1 MVPWAGDWLL
11 GVEKP
16 RRAGPD
22 EASPPGRDEEPDI
35 AERMAEDY
43 VVVDIGLCSQTGMK
57 RHREKTRREN
67 AQWVVFNNTIASVFV
82 EYLLNVLWSDI
93 DRSA

>member
-1 MVPWAGDWLL
+1 MPWAGDWLL

-43 VVVDIGLCSQTGMK
+43 VVVDTPRYRLMQPDRDETTPGENTTLKCAVGGLQQNYNFCIRRVLVECVVV
-57 RHREKTRREN
+57 RHR
-67 AQWVVFNNTIASVFV
+67 
-82 EYLLNVLWSDI
+82 
-93 DRSA
+93 

>member
-1 MVPWAGDWLL
+1 LQLKIPIH
-11 GVEKP
+11 

-67 AQWVVFNNTIASVFV
+67 AQWVVFNNTITSVFV
-82 EYLLNVLWSDI
+82 EYFRQTTGISFNV
-93 DRSA
+93 